1 MSDETIVSKT
11 QGQLT
16 RGRPTGSRNKPK
28 LDTQQLNELKDKVG
42 RFLPQADW
50 NYLAGVLE
58 GTDKPILE
66 KDLDIFLTL
75 QLKALLPQLA
85 QEIEGGQLT
94 KEATQRSSTIKELL
108 ALRFQMEKHEKG
120 EDTPN
125 AVTFIQNVFQAR
137 GIDQSRLAALTGGVG
152 SPIEGVARPLPRTAD
167 ADEGRADEVGA
178 IPSQL
183 PERSE

>member
-11 QGQLT
+11 QGQIR
-16 RGRPTGSRNKPK
+16 RGRPSGARNKPK

-58 GTDKPILE
+58 GTDKPVLE

-125 AVTFIQNVFQAR
+125 AVTFIQNVFESR
-137 GIDQSRLAALTGGVG
+137 GIDQARLATLAGGFGG
-152 SPIEGVARPLPRTAD
+152 SIEGVARALPGTAD
-167 ADEGRADEVGA
+167 ADEGGADETGA
-178 IPSQL
+178 LPDQL